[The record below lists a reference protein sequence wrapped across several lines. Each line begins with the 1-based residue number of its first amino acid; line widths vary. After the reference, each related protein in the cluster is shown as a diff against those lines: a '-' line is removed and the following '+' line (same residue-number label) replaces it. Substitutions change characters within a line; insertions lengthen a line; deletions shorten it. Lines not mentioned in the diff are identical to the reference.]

1 MTGHNASVFYM
12 EAHNAVPGCALR
24 LEGIFLATV
33 GPAASVIRL
42 RNTSARRRSNRG
54 VSLATALC
62 EQKSFRPGCPVMAQ
76 FSRRRRRSRWQGRR
90 CLTHLRVK
98 GNLIRHCGRWSAT
111 LCNIVLH
118 DWLLNAVPT
127 TGKYYVGGHF
137 IHKLS
142 PGVGDP
148 LGWICVVSGDFS
160 TGTHPRFAPVG
171 VVGALVP

>member
-1 MTGHNASVFYM
+1 MSDIISPDPT
-12 EAHNAVPGCALR
+12 
-24 LEGIFLATV
+24 
-33 GPAASVIRL
+33 
-42 RNTSARRRSNRG
+42 
-54 VSLATALC
+54 
-62 EQKSFRPGCPVMAQ
+62 VMAQ
-76 FSRRRRRSRWQGRR
+76 FDIDGGRWRGE
-90 CLTHLRVK
+90 LSNTAGLK
-98 GNLIRHCGRWSAT
+98 GNLIRHTGRWSTA
-111 LCNIVLH
+111 CNIVLH